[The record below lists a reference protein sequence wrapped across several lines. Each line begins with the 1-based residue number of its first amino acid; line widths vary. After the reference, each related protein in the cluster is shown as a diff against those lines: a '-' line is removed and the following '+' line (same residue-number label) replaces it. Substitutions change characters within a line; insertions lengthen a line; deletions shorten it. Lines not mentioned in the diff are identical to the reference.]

1 MAKAKWTVT
10 IYNEVKDTRIASKSV
25 RGLCNK
31 VLSLLDTDYLPDS
44 VCEIGVY
51 FVDGETIR
59 ELNRGH
65 RGKSKVTDV
74 LSFPMV
80 EHGEGTNS
88 NSGFEVSLGDMVL
101 CLEQA
106 FRQHKEFGTSRNG
119 EIVRLIIHGL
129 LHLLGYDHENV
140 TTFEAAKMRSLET
153 ALFELLGRTKVYLG
167 R

>member
-1 MAKAKWTVT
+1 MAKAKWTIN

-31 VLSLLDTDYLPDS
+31 VLSLLDTEYLPKT
-44 VCEIGVY
+44 VREMGVY
-51 FVDGETIR
+51 FVDGDTIK

-80 EHGEGTNS
+80 EHGES
-88 NSGFEVSLGDMVL
+88 AIANSGFEVSLGDMVI
-101 CLEQA
+101 CLDQA
-106 FRQHKEFGTSRNG
+106 FRQHKEFGTTKNG

-129 LHLLGYDHENV
+129 LHLLGYDHEDV
-140 TTFEAAKMRSLET
+140 TAFEAAKMRSLE
-153 ALFELLGRTKVYLG
+153 ASLFELLGKTKVYL
-167 R
+167 